1 MTKKLELV
9 REFSGVELFGELVCW
24 SCNGVKVTYHQVLA
38 ALKQAELDQNV
49 ARKLLPRNAFKRAC
63 KSLAQ
68 NRVIREVKELSTSA
82 ELVFQFTSE
91 IKGDDQKFRYEIED
105 LVKINRETGRIE
117 CGTVNLQERAQSL
130 LDDAIEGRTGS
141 DVTRIIQRLFEQ
153 NADLFPAR
161 DRGGMYFVPIA
172 FHEFLDKVKMFMS
185 KMGGKLDRW
194 PIPAGMVESRASVKD
209 SITAGLD
216 QCIQDHFAA
225 IDLFSESTR
234 PDTYARH
241 EQNIETTRF
250 KLEAYQALLDDKAE
264 HLSRMLSQAKEKLRT
279 RMAGIFSDFD
289 DLPAAPASPATPV
302 SPTVQPLAQEA
313 YAPEPSPATAP
324 VDEDYLWESEDRYE
338 VPEAEPEAEATE
350 ATQETSSN
358 VVSGSTSATSAL
370 DALFDW
376 A

>member
-1 MTKKLELV
+1 MAKKLELV

-38 ALKQAELDQNV
+38 ALKQADLDQNV

-68 NRVIREVKELSTSA
+68 NRVIREVKELSSGV

-117 CGTVNLQERAQSL
+117 CGTVNLQERAQAL

-153 NADLFPAR
+153 NADLFPVR
-161 DRGGMYFVPIA
+161 DRGGIYFVPIA
-172 FHEFLDKVKMFMS
+172 FREFVNKIQVFMGKMN
-185 KMGGKLDRW
+185 GTLDRW
-194 PIPAGMVESRASVKD
+194 PIPAGMVESRVSVKD

-216 QCIQDHFAA
+216 KCIQDHFAA

-241 EQNIETTRF
+241 EASIEMTRF
-250 KLEAYQALLDDKAE
+250 KLEAYQALLDDKTE
-264 HLSRMLSQAKEKLRT
+264 HLSRMLSQAKERLREK
-279 RMAGIFSDFD
+279 MAGIFSTFD
-289 DLPAAPASPATPV
+289 VEPELKAASPIPVMSAVTPLAHALPTTPAALDS
-302 SPTVQPLAQEA
+302 E
-313 YAPEPSPATAP
+313 
-324 VDEDYLWESEDRYE
+324 DELWESEDRYE
-338 VPEAEPEAEATE
+338 VPEVEPEPEATE
-350 ATQETSSN
+350 DLETSSN
-358 VVSGSTSATSAL
+358 TVSGSVTAAKEL
-370 DALFDW
+370 DSLFDW